1 MLERKQELGKNTKLK
16 VKGKRLYKNAHGN
29 CYRVKPKFRLS
40 RIMEQRRILRTLHAL
55 KDS

>member
-1 MLERKQELGKNTKLK
+1 LGRKKELGKKTKLK

-40 RIMEQRRILRTLHAL
+40 RIMEQRKILRTLHTL
-55 KDS
+55 KDA

>member
-1 MLERKQELGKNTKLK
+1 LGKNTKLK

-55 KDS
+55 KDA